1 MKTSWASA
9 CVAIPRSNVRVVCT
23 LWETIVT
30 LAPTIALISVDLPTL
45 GAPISAMNPQRRTA
59 GSPLAGSAI
68 EAFRHHPL
76 AGQHDGGGSLLG
88 GALGAAGSFRRHAIG
103 KLDGDAEFRVV
114 IGAGAFDLAIGR
126 GRKPQRL
133 RPFLQHGLGIAERSL
148 GGAHPLLPEPRD
160 QGGRRLVPA
169 VHEDGAD
176 QRLAHVGEDR
186 NAAAPAGIA
195 LGGAEPDGGAELD
208 RAGHVGARLL
218 AYQI

>member
-59 GSPLAGSAI
+59 GSPLSGSAI

-76 AGQHDGGGSLLG
+76 AGQHDGGGSLLS

-103 KLDGDAEFRVV
+103 KLDSDPELRVV
-114 IGAGAFDLAIGR
+114 VGPRALDLTIGR
-126 GRKPQRL
+126 GREALRL
-133 RPFLQHGLGIAERSL
+133 RPFLQHGLGIAQRAF
-148 GGAHPLLPEPRD
+148 GRAHALLPQSRD
-160 QGGRRLVPA
+160 QRLRRLVSA
-169 VHEDGAD
+169 ID
-176 QRLAHVGEDR
+176 
-186 NAAAPAGIA
+186 
-195 LGGAEPDGGAELD
+195 
-208 RAGHVGARLL
+208 
-218 AYQI
+218 